1 MTEWT
6 DGHKKIA
13 AVAGGV
19 LIIIQFIEYP
29 IYMELIGQW
38 FSVMLSSWITAIIHV
53 AILAALIYSYS
64 AKEDWVTQSKD
75 LVEDSINQTS
85 ESDELFMRMVICT
98 ECGNRLT
105 EEINGIA
112 LCSDCTYWIEADN
125 IHSETY

>member
-19 LIIIQFIEYP
+19 LVLIHFIENP
-29 IYMELIGQW
+29 RSFAWIGGL
-38 FSVMLSSWITAIIHV
+38 FSAMLSNWISAIILV

-75 LVEDSINQTS
+75 LVEDSINPTS
-85 ESDELFMRMVICT
+85 EALQLVPTEVENESEDNEYDSWGGADDDDESGYIWEDGC
-98 ECGNRLT
+98 
-105 EEINGIA
+105 
-112 LCSDCTYWIEADN
+112 W
-125 IHSETY
+125 

>member
-6 DGHKKIA
+6 DATTKKVA

-29 IYMELIGQW
+29 IYMELIGQF
-38 FSVMLSSWITAIIHV
+38 FSAVLSSWYSRICFV

-75 LVEDSINQTS
+75 LVEDSINPTS
-85 ESDELFMRMVICT
+85 EALQLVPTEVENESEDNEYDSWGGADDDDESGYIWEDGC
-98 ECGNRLT
+98 
-105 EEINGIA
+105 
-112 LCSDCTYWIEADN
+112 W
-125 IHSETY
+125 